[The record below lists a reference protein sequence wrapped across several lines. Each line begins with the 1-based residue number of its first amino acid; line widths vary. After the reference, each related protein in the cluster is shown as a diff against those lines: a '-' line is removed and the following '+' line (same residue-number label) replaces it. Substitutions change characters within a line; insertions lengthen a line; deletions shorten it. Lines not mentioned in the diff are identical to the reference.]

1 MCTASA
7 LYAISPSGVK
17 SLIAGQKTET
27 GFADGEGTD
36 ARFNIP
42 FGVAVDGEGNVLVAD
57 TYNHALRKVTLRCST
72 VLTLAGNEEAGYTDG
87 MGALARF
94 DEPWGIVVDA
104 QGTIFVADNE
114 NHCLRQVSPGDGA
127 VSTLAGDAEAGRG
140 FADGQGQTARFN
152 WPMGLALDTSS
163 HPIVADACNN
173 CIRKLTTAEGRVTTM
188 AGSAEA
194 DPAFADGPAS
204 AARFLHPS
212 SVAVDC
218 NNNILVADQGN
229 RRIRMIACKGGRLT
243 TVAGSAEMGK
253 ATAQAP
259 PFNLLSL
266 MDWRWTRA
274 DACWSWTAMW
284 VRTRGGG
291 LPGPSAAP
299 GSQSATHGTRSS
311 AHGLQ
316 QATRRH

>member
-218 NNNILVADQGN
+218 NNNILVADHGN
-229 RRIRMIACKGGRLT
+229 RRIRMIACKGGRVT

-253 ATAQAP
+253 VDGTGASVQFIEPDGLALDEGGRLLVLDGNVGAYAWWRPPWPLLPKCNPRYKILCAWTTASYSET
-259 PFNLLSL
+259 LS
-266 MDWRWTRA
+266 
-274 DACWSWTAMW
+274 
-284 VRTRGGG
+284 
-291 LPGPSAAP
+291 
-299 GSQSATHGTRSS
+299 
-311 AHGLQ
+311 
-316 QATRRH
+316 